1 MGADERL
8 ARGPLP
14 TAAEKPDP
22 LVNGLGEGPGPV
34 HNGIVTRHP
43 PLDWLEDLFADVG
56 FRARPGV
63 LWSVDSRELPITV
76 TLKAGEEAL
85 GALVLDGPDL
95 IDAVCTF
102 AAELQEML
110 QPDLRVGVP
119 PCPAHA
125 RILVPRRIPDRIEWQ
140 CPEGDFTCN
149 LGEYQEAL
157 WPPGPEER
165 DAAPLLASRLSRRGL
180 KWSTLEMT
188 SKDGAWVPTIT
199 LQVDTDERAVRAA
212 VAPLVAELH
221 RTSPAYTVRE
231 DHAGTSGKSP
241 YRSLSLE
248 GTPRL
253 LALLR
258 GALRRA
264 PEGDSCDF
272 LVEGTPGHHIRVRLA
287 PEHSVGAVGDCVIR
301 DASGEPFADDGDSV
315 ECVGGGAPGS
325 RVEGDP
331 PYWYAWELR
340 VIQKSELD

>member
-140 CPEGDFTCN
+140 CPEGDFSCN

-331 PYWYAWELR
+331 PYFYAWELR
-340 VIQKSELD
+340 VLQQPGLD

>member
-1 MGADERL
+1 M
-8 ARGPLP
+8 
-14 TAAEKPDP
+14 
-22 LVNGLGEGPGPV
+22 
-34 HNGIVTRHP
+34 TRHP
-43 PLDWLEDLFADVG
+43 PLDWLEDLFADIG

-110 QPDLRVGVP
+110 QPALRVGVP

-140 CPEGDFTCN
+140 CPEGDFSCN

-331 PYWYAWELR
+331 PYFYAWELR
-340 VIQKSELD
+340 VLQQPGLD

>member
-301 DASGEPFADDGDSV
+301 DASGEAFADDGDSV